1 MINIKQSEYASH
13 PADGGFV
20 DGVSPSTTRDCPT
33 RPSSPLPPA
42 TSKRLTT
49 MEKARLRR
57 WLTGASGMAE
67 LLNKYTSVH
76 GWVKDA
82 VRLLPSVAQAFSLQP
97 AHKRR
102 RTGQSPSDGEP

>member
-82 VRLLPSVAQAFSLQP
+82 VRLPIRCAGILAPACAQEEEDGP
-97 AHKRR
+97 I
-102 RTGQSPSDGEP
+102 PSDGEP